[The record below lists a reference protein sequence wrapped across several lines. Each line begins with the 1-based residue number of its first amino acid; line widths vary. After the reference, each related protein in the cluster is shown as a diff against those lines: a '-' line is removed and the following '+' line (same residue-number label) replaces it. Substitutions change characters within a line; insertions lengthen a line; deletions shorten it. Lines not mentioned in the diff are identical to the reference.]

1 MKLKVSTVD
10 HSGGKAWEEVTFG
23 TLMWVRA
30 AGGAEESVPASALA
44 LRRPPLVEETESVRF
59 KDYTSYFL
67 LLVGT
72 VRKTN

>member
-1 MKLKVSTVD
+1 M
-10 HSGGKAWEEVTFG
+10 FG
-23 TLMWVRA
+23 TLMWVRTEN
-30 AGGAEESVPASALA
+30 GAEKSVPASALA
-44 LRRPPLVEETESVRF
+44 LLRLLLVEETEFVRF

>member
-1 MKLKVSTVD
+1 MRLKVSTVD
-10 HSGGKAWEEVTFG
+10 HSGGQAWEEVTFG

-30 AGGAEESVPASALA
+30 AGGAGKSVPASAPA
-44 LRRPPLVEETESVRF
+44 LRRLPLVEETESVRF